1 MGSQVRELN
10 RLHKDNSWPRLLT
23 FKQGYRWAWPVVK
36 GEPSHMNLN
45 FVRSALPLTHTLQT
59 FEPVRF
65 IPRFYC
71 IYLLHAEGE
80 IVDFSEKKKKT
91 LQRKFGFRISHGWL
105 GFGRLLISLGYHWI
119 EWEKDIYLVF
129 ACFQGVS
136 VKLSG
141 LLPIYIFMKIFG
153 WSLRIYLPLAQHSC
167 FLRTVINFSFD
178 VDPD

>member
-10 RLHKDNSWPRLLT
+10 RLHKDNFWPRLLT

-45 FVRSALPLTHTLQT
+45 FVRSALALTHTLQT

-80 IVDFSEKKKKT
+80 IVDFGEKIKKQDAKKVCSVCLDSESAMDDWVLGTCLFLWDTIELNEKRIYT
-91 LQRKFGFRISHGWL
+91 LFS
-105 GFGRLLISLGYHWI
+105 
-119 EWEKDIYLVF
+119 LVF
-129 ACFQGVS
+129 REFQSSCRHCYQYKFVW
-136 VKLSG
+136 KYLDDHWEF
-141 LLPIYIFMKIFG
+141 IY
-153 WSLRIYLPLAQHSC
+153 H
-167 FLRTVINFSFD
+167 
-178 VDPD
+178 

>member
-80 IVDFSEKKKKT
+80 IVDFSEKKKKNVAKKVWIQNQPWMTGFWALAYFFGIPLNWMRKGYIPCFRLFSGSFSQVVGIATNIHFYENIWMITENLFTISST
-91 LQRKFGFRISHGWL
+91 LL
-105 GFGRLLISLGYHWI
+105 
-119 EWEKDIYLVF
+119 
-129 ACFQGVS
+129 
-136 VKLSG
+136 
-141 LLPIYIFMKIFG
+141 
-153 WSLRIYLPLAQHSC
+153 
-167 FLRTVINFSFD
+167 FSEDCHQF
-178 VDPD
+178 